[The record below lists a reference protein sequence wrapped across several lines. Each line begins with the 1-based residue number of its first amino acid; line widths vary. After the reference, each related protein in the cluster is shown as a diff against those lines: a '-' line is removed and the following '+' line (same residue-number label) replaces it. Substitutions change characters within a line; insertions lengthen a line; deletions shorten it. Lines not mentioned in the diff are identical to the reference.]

1 MMPWLIKKRATY
13 YTKVRLIKYIQQ
25 ESGDK
30 DEYEE
35 NKNKRGSSRILGEPM
50 FMFIINRKQFI

>member
-1 MMPWLIKKRATY
+1 MMPWLIKKRPTY

-30 DEYEE
+30 DEYAE
-35 NKNKRGSSRILGEPM
+35 NRNNRGSSQILGEP
-50 FMFIINRKQFI
+50 MFIINRKQFI

>member
-1 MMPWLIKKRATY
+1 MMSWLIKKRATY

-30 DEYEE
+30 DEYED
-35 NKNKRGSSRILGEPM
+35 NRNNRGSSRILGEPM
-50 FMFIINRKQFI
+50 FMFIINRK